1 MFPKRRSFR
10 GERAKH
16 EAAIGLHAGDMAKSQ
31 PGLVGSFI
39 AVRKCVTDKT
49 AVISEGPG
57 VERTGEG
64 PRVALVVGADL
75 VAAMRTAI
83 EQEVDPALL
92 VPRHD
97 DGLRTDRFG
106 DVIVGIRHL
115 ALMAD
120 IDPGAIPDILQ
131 FGLEDRGVVVE
142 RT

>member
-1 MFPKRRSFR
+1 MFPKRRAFR
-10 GERAKH
+10 GKRGKH
-16 EAAIGLHAGDMAKSQ
+16 EAAVGLHACDMAKSQ

-49 AVISEGPG
+49 AIIGESPG

-64 PRVALVVGADL
+64 PRVAPVVGADL
-75 VAAMRTAI
+75 VAAMRTTI
-83 EQEVDPALL
+83 EQEVDLALL

-106 DVIVGIRHL
+106 DVIAGIRDF

-120 IDPGAIPDILQ
+120 INPGAVPDVLQ
-131 FGLEDRGVVVE
+131 FR
-142 RT
+142 